1 MYALYN
7 GKIGIYIRKGGIS
20 VKYDEEITFSEEE
33 LEELL
38 RDLPNVL
45 RDFSDKPKTEENEGG
60 KRDD

>member
-1 MYALYN
+1 M
-7 GKIGIYIRKGGIS
+7 
-20 VKYDEEITFSEEE
+20 KYDEEITFSEEE